1 MTWSKVTVKKNIF
14 NKGNRNKLCYV
25 DEGRMP
31 LFYCAEL
38 ATSRRFKN
46 KQNRNGDPVTL
57 NSRTSRIYKLNASI
71 LLRRPISSS
80 TVNLHVQL
88 RRIDSRKQMKIVESE
103 NALKLIAKIDRVKW
117 LERKVHKGQ

>member
-1 MTWSKVTVKKNIF
+1 MKKNIF

-71 LLRRPISSS
+71 LSRRPISPS